1 MQPSQIMARAT
12 ITNGVWTRNVPWEHN
27 GEWRTDTFKKTLS
40 DYRLRFAKF
49 VLHGGSTIVIP
60 ADDLRR
66 AVAGGRDHY
75 ADKIWGPFNIN
86 PKTGTV
92 DGIKVQMGILA

>member
-1 MQPSQIMARAT
+1 MGRRAK
-12 ITNGVWTRNVPWEHN
+12 ITDGVWTRNVLWEHN
-27 GEWRTDTFKKTLS
+27 SEWRTDIFKKTLS

-49 VLHGGSTIVIP
+49 ALNCGPTIVIP

-66 AVAGGRDHY
+66 VVTGGRDHY

-86 PKTGTV
+86 PRAGAV
-92 DGIKVQMGILA
+92 DGIKVQMDILT